1 MGQPGK
7 IAFPVIL
14 VLGAITGYITYTLF
28 TTAIPD
34 ESRIDSPYY
43 QPLVPG
49 SSGNVPGDTGGAAQ
63 QEEGG
68 GGAAQQ
74 EEEGGGAASTGAGT
88 TTITILQG
96 SAVQGSPDY
105 DPDTAQVPVGNRVV
119 WHNEDTV
126 PHTATSGND
135 PQDPQS
141 GQLFDTSLINGGEE
155 STPVELQGV
164 SEGQKIPYHC
174 MVHPYMAGEIT
185 IIAAAGGGGQGDVG
199 GGSAQT
205 QGGGATN
212 QTSANATTTSA
223 NATTTSANATTTS
236 ANATTTSATGNTT
249 GTSTT
254 SAGGS
259 NSVSIVSGA
268 TTLTDTAYQPN
279 PIQVSV
285 GATVTWTNNDSQPHT
300 VTSGSNGQPDN
311 KFNSSPNF
319 TPLLN
324 AGQTFSFTFTQA
336 GDYPY
341 FCMLH
346 PNMVGT
352 VSVSG

>member
-1 MGQPGK
+1 M
-7 IAFPVIL
+7 PV
-14 VLGAITGYITYTLF
+14 
-28 TTAIPD
+28 D
-34 ESRIDSPYY
+34 
-43 QPLVPG
+43 
-49 SSGNVPGDTGGAAQ
+49 NK
-63 QEEGG
+63 
-68 GGAAQQ
+68 
-74 EEEGGGAASTGAGT
+74 
-88 TTITILQG
+88 
-96 SAVQGSPDY
+96 
-105 DPDTAQVPVGNRVV
+105 VV

-126 PHTATSGND
+126 PHTATSGNG

-141 GQLFDTSLINGGEE
+141 GQLFDTSIINGGEE

-185 IIAAAGGGGQGDVG
+185 ITTAAGGGQGDVS

-205 QGGGATN
+205 GGGANATN
-212 QTSANATTTSA
+212 QTGGGA
-223 NATTTSANATTTS
+223 
-236 ANATTTSATGNTT
+236 GNTT
-249 GTSTT
+249 GTGATGSE
-254 SAGGS
+254 GGGTG
-259 NSVSIVSGA
+259 VSIVSGA
-268 TTLTDTAYQPN
+268 TSLTDTAFQPN

-285 GATVTWTNNDSQPHT
+285 GTTVTWTNNDAQPHT

-336 GDYPY
+336 GEYPY

>member
-1 MGQPGK
+1 T
-7 IAFPVIL
+7 A
-14 VLGAITGYITYTLF
+14 
-28 TTAIPD
+28 AIPD

-63 QEEGG
+63 QEGG
-68 GGAAQQ
+68 
-74 EEEGGGAASTGAGT
+74 GGGAASTGAGT

-141 GQLFDTSLINGGEE
+141 GQLFDTSIINGGEE
-155 STPVELQGV
+155 STPVELQGA
-164 SEGQKIPYHC
+164 SEGQTISYHC

-185 IIAAAGGGGQGDVG
+185 VTAAAGGGGQGDVG
-199 GGSAQT
+199 GGGAQT

-212 QTSANATTTSA
+212 QTGANATTAGA
-223 NATTTSANATTTS
+223 NATTAGANATTAG
-236 ANATTTSATGNTT
+236 ANATTAGANATTAGANATTAGGGGTTAGNATTTGATGNTT

>member
-63 QEEGG
+63 Q
-68 GGAAQQ
+68 
-74 EEEGGGAASTGAGT
+74 EEGGGAASTGAGT

-185 IIAAAGGGGQGDVG
+185 IIAAASGGGGQGDVG

-212 QTSANATTTSA
+212 QTGANATTAGA
-223 NATTTSANATTTS
+223 NATTAGGGGTTAGNATTTG
-236 ANATTTSATGNTT
+236 ATGNTT

>member
-28 TTAIPD
+28 SAAIPD

-63 QEEGG
+63 QQEG

-74 EEEGGGAASTGAGT
+74 QEGGGAASTGAGT

-185 IIAAAGGGGQGDVG
+185 ITAAAGGGGQGDVG

-212 QTSANATTTSA
+212 QTGANATTTTTTGA
-223 NATTTSANATTTS
+223 NATTGA
-236 ANATTTSATGNTT
+236 
-249 GTSTT
+249 STT

-259 NSVSIVSGA
+259 NSVSIVPGSSS
-268 TTLTDTAYQPN
+268 LTDTAYQPN

-285 GATVTWTNNDSQPHT
+285 GATVTWTNDDPQPHT

-324 AGQTFSFTFTQA
+324 AGQTFSFTFAQA

>member
-28 TTAIPD
+28 SAAIPD

-63 QEEGG
+63 QQEG

-74 EEEGGGAASTGAGT
+74 QEGGGAASTGAGT

-164 SEGQKIPYHC
+164 NEGQKIPYHC

-185 IIAAAGGGGQGDVG
+185 ITAAAGGGGQGDVG

-212 QTSANATTTSA
+212 QTGANATTTTTTGA
-223 NATTTSANATTTS
+223 NATTGA
-236 ANATTTSATGNTT
+236 
-249 GTSTT
+249 STT

-259 NSVSIVSGA
+259 NSVSIVPGSSS
-268 TTLTDTAYQPN
+268 LTDTAYQPN

-285 GATVTWTNNDSQPHT
+285 GATVTWTNDDPQPHT